1 MFIAVYRWTV
11 KPGMEDRFVR
21 AWHRGTLSITR
32 IYGSYGS
39 RMHRNVNG
47 DFIGYAQW
55 PSRAA
60 WEAAVNNHFRH
71 DDAEAARDFQDAIAA
86 QGTILE
92 MEVLDDLLVPPSPYA
107 PVLYSPP

>member
-1 MFIAVYRWTV
+1 MFVAVYRWTV

-21 AWHRGTLSITR
+21 AWHAGTLRIIA

-39 RMHRNVNG
+39 RMHRNENG

-60 WEAAVNNHFRH
+60 WEAAEKVHFKH
-71 DDAEAARDFQDAIAA
+71 DDEQAAFDFNDSIENH
-86 QGTILE
+86 GT
-92 MEVLDDLLVPPSPYA
+92 VLLMDVVDDLLVLRRP
-107 PVLYSPP
+107 